1 MHCLALSC
9 IARFSIAP
17 KPFLE
22 KWRSR
27 SHFLGLMQAD
37 ADEQA
42 RLAEQA
48 RLSAYLRDQFDSST
62 DTDGAVLELDG
73 DNEDD
78 DDPTAFF
85 DWDAYAQRV
94 AQWRA
99 ELYPKSN
106 WRPPVRGTASQ
117 RRGKLSHRVWDP
129 ASTEDDGFIPETEEE
144 AEAAAAAEE
153 ASRVA
158 AEEASHA
165 AMASK
170 MLPLASLLLEVEELE
185 GDGEEE
191 AGCRVTL
198 RIEPAA
204 QAQLVPEAWSPTEM
218 VSAFVSEACTKA
230 LELFNAQAPLAFLKT
245 RHAEEGAE
253 LRTQATTAAELVA
266 EVIAASVLAVT
277 SLPASVPERHAAAA
291 SASLM
296 GPMPAEPGHLPT
308 WWTVSASSLA
318 KVVRT
323 APVQPPRKDDKQ
335 EDVPVSEDALDVP
348 DSEANME
355 DALIAELPAVCTA
368 AGVLATGAPHDTEGF
383 ASALLVQMRQR
394 EQLEVIA
401 TARAEAEDY
410 TVPPT
415 SPLPPKLHAS
425 TGKPPRAPFTPPP
438 AVLGKGIAGCV
449 AVRPG
454 VQTPRPGTL
463 PPRAPFTPSAGLGT
477 PLPDWR
483 ATDQKPQLG
492 SSASLASRIA
502 SRRRDSFDR
511 KMAAAREKASLRA
524 SDAALRA
531 SEVGSAIAVM

>member
-1 MHCLALSC
+1 
-9 IARFSIAP
+9 
-17 KPFLE
+17 
-22 KWRSR
+22 
-27 SHFLGLMQAD
+27 MQTD
-37 ADEQA
+37 DEQA

-158 AEEASHA
+158 AEEASRA
-165 AMASK
+165 AMAGTL
-170 MLPLASLLLEVEELE
+170 LPLASLLLEVEELE

-191 AGCRVTL
+191 AGCHVTL
-198 RIEPAA
+198 RIEPAER
-204 QAQLVPEAWSPTEM
+204 AQLVPEAWSPTDM

-230 LELFNAQAPLAFLKT
+230 LELFNAQAPVAFLKT

-277 SLPASVPERHAAAA
+277 SLPARGPERHAAAA

-323 APVQPPRKDDKQ
+323 APVQPPRKDAKQ
-335 EDVPVSEDALDVP
+335 EGVPDSEDALDVP
-348 DSEANME
+348 VSEANME
-355 DALIAELPAVCTA
+355 DALAAELPAACTA

-383 ASALLVQMRQR
+383 ASALLAPHDTEGFASALLVQVRQR

-415 SPLPPKLHAS
+415 SPLPPKLHAT

>member
-1 MHCLALSC
+1 MGRSQPS
-9 IARFSIAP
+9 FWAP
-17 KPFLE
+17 I
-22 KWRSR
+22 
-27 SHFLGLMQAD
+27 MQAGD
-37 ADEQA
+37 DEQA

-62 DTDGAVLELDG
+62 DMDGAVPEQDG
-73 DNEDD
+73 DYEDD
-78 DDPTAFF
+78 EDPTAFY
-85 DWDAYAQRV
+85 DWEAHVQRV

-117 RRGKLSHRVWDP
+117 RRGKLSHRGWDP
-129 ASTEDDGFIPETEEE
+129 SCTEDDGFIPETEEE
-144 AEAAAAAEE
+144 AEAAAMEE
-153 ASRVA
+153 AAR
-158 AEEASHA
+158 A
-165 AMASK
+165 AMAGTL
-170 MLPLASLLLEVEELE
+170 LPLASLLLEVDELE

-204 QAQLVPEAWSPTEM
+204 QAQFVPEAWSPTKM
-218 VSAFVSEACTKA
+218 VSALVSEACTQA
-230 LELFNAQAPLAFLKT
+230 LALFGAQAPVAFPKT
-245 RHAEEGAE
+245 RHGEEGAA

-277 SLPASVPERHAAAA
+277 SLPASGPERHAAAA
-291 SASLM
+291 SASLV

-308 WWTVSASSLA
+308 WWAVSASSLA
-318 KVVRT
+318 KVIRT
-323 APVQPPRKDDKQ
+323 APMQLPRKDAKQEDLIRQ
-335 EDVPVSEDALDVP
+335 EDVPVSE
-348 DSEANME
+348 ANIE
-355 DALIAELPAVCTA
+355 DALAAELPAVCTA
-368 AGVLATGAPHDTEGF
+368 AGVIATGAPHETEGF
-383 ASALLVQMRQR
+383 ASSLLVQMRQR

-401 TARAEAEDY
+401 TARAEAEDIP
-410 TVPPT
+410 VPPT
-415 SPLPPKLHAS
+415 SPLQPKLHAAS
-425 TGKPPRAPFTPPP
+425 VKPPRAPFTPPP

-483 ATDQKPQLG
+483 ATDPKPQLG

-511 KMAAAREKASLRA
+511 KMAAAREKA
-524 SDAALRA
+524 ALRA
-531 SEVGSAIAVM
+531 SEVGIAIAVM

>member
-1 MHCLALSC
+1 
-9 IARFSIAP
+9 
-17 KPFLE
+17 
-22 KWRSR
+22 
-27 SHFLGLMQAD
+27 MQAD
-37 ADEQA
+37 DEQA

-158 AEEASHA
+158 AEEASRA
-165 AMASK
+165 AMAGTL
-170 MLPLASLLLEVEELE
+170 LPLASLLLEVEELE

-191 AGCRVTL
+191 AGCHVTL

-230 LELFNAQAPLAFLKT
+230 LELFNAQAPVAFLKT

-277 SLPASVPERHAAAA
+277 SLPASGPERHAAAA

-323 APVQPPRKDDKQ
+323 APVQPPRKDAKQ
-335 EDVPVSEDALDVP
+335 EGGVPDSEDALDVP
-348 DSEANME
+348 VSEANME
-355 DALIAELPAVCTA
+355 DALAAELPAVCTA

-415 SPLPPKLHAS
+415 SPLPPKLHAT

>member
-1 MHCLALSC
+1 MVLSGLALHTVFLS
-9 IARFSIAP
+9 ARFPVAP
-17 KPFLE
+17 LATPFLE
-22 KWRSR
+22 KWCSR
-27 SHFLGLMQAD
+27 SGTFGTMQAD
-37 ADEQA
+37 DEQA

-62 DTDGAVLELDG
+62 DTDGAVPEQDG
-73 DNEDD
+73 DYEDD
-78 DDPTAFF
+78 EDPTAFY
-85 DWDAYAQRV
+85 DWEAHVQRV

-144 AEAAAAAEE
+144 AEAAAMEE
-153 ASRVA
+153 AAR
-158 AEEASHA
+158 A
-165 AMASK
+165 AMAGTL
-170 MLPLASLLLEVEELE
+170 LPLASLLLEVDELE

-204 QAQLVPEAWSPTEM
+204 QAQFVPEAWSPTKM
-218 VSAFVSEACTKA
+218 VSALVSEACTQA
-230 LELFNAQAPLAFLKT
+230 LALFGAQAPVAFPKT
-245 RHAEEGAE
+245 RHVEEGAA

-277 SLPASVPERHAAAA
+277 SLPASGPERHAAAA
-291 SASLM
+291 SASLV

-308 WWTVSASSLA
+308 WWAVSASSLA
-318 KVVRT
+318 KVIRT
-323 APVQPPRKDDKQ
+323 APMQPPRKEAKQEDQIRQ
-335 EDVPVSEDALDVP
+335 EDVPVSE
-348 DSEANME
+348 ANIE
-355 DALIAELPAVCTA
+355 DALAAELPAVCTA
-368 AGVLATGAPHDTEGF
+368 AGVIATGAPHETEGF
-383 ASALLVQMRQR
+383 ASSLLVQMRQR

-401 TARAEAEDY
+401 TARAEAEDIP
-410 TVPPT
+410 VPPT
-415 SPLPPKLHAS
+415 SPLQPKLHAAS
-425 TGKPPRAPFTPPP
+425 GKPPRAPFTPPP

-483 ATDQKPQLG
+483 ATDPKPQLG

-511 KMAAAREKASLRA
+511 KMAAAREKA
-524 SDAALRA
+524 ALRA
-531 SEVGSAIAVM
+531 SEVGIAIAVM